1 MIKNILKLIRIPNL
15 IFIVLIQY
23 SMRFCIIKPFLSE
36 YNLDILFSGFNFF
49 LLVLATIF
57 LAASG
62 YIINDYFD
70 AEHDKKAD
78 KSNAINAGINKD
90 IAFYVYIALNIIA
103 IALGFYISSL
113 IGMYKLGIVFILIS
127 GLLWFYS
134 SSFKTSFLFGN
145 IIVAL
150 LAALVPLIVLP
161 YEILLQF
168 ELNHNTLIS
177 TRNNLSEISFWILG
191 YSGFAFIM
199 TLIREIIKDT
209 EDYKAD
215 NEYNYN
221 TLPIK
226 IGRKATKYIIAGLVL
241 TTIIFI
247 FLVILKFLN
256 LHILQIIYIITFV
269 IMPLANIGIFIFK
282 ANEQKHFYG
291 LSLLTKITMF
301 TGVLFAI
308 TNLL

>member
-1 MIKNILKLIRIPNL
+1 MIKKILKLIRTPNL
-15 IFIVLIQY
+15 VFIVIIQY
-23 SMRFCIIKPFLSE
+23 SMRFFVLKPILSE
-36 YNLDILFSGFNFF
+36 YNLELLFSGFNFF
-49 LLVLATIF
+49 LLVTATVL

-70 AEHDKKAD
+70 TEHDKKAG
-78 KSNAINAGINKD
+78 KTNVFNNGINKNT
-90 IAFYVYIALNIIA
+90 AFYVYLALNIIA
-103 IALGFYISSL
+103 IAIGFYISSL
-113 IGMYKLGIVFILIS
+113 IGLYKLGIVFILIS

-134 SSFKTSFLFGN
+134 SSFKTSFLLGN
-145 IIVAL
+145 IIIAL

-168 ELNHNTLIS
+168 ELNRNALIS
-177 TRNNLSEISFWILG
+177 AGNNLSDISFWILG
-191 YSGFAFIM
+191 YSSFAFIM

-215 NEYNYN
+215 IEFNYT

-226 IGRKATKYIIAGLVL
+226 IGKKATKYVVAGLVL
-241 TTIIFI
+241 TTIALLFFI
-247 FLVILKFLN
+247 ILKYLN

-269 IMPLANIGIFIFK
+269 IMPLTNIGIFIFK
-282 ANEQKHFYG
+282 ANEQKHYRG

-301 TGVLFAI
+301 TGVLFTI
-308 TNLL
+308 TNLF